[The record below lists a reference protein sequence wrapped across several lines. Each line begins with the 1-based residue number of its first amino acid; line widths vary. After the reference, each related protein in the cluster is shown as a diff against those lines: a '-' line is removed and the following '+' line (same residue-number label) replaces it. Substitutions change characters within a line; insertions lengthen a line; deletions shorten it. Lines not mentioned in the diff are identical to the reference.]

1 MILKKWTLYLVWKH
15 CWPVKKAPIEKLYNE
30 IEVLSKLTVAQEIF
44 FVYDVSSILKNTF
57 ISKLD
62 KYIIIYGSISYF
74 EKIKENN
81 QLDLIT
87 MRNKLKFHIQ
97 RDIYQEEIEL

>member
-1 MILKKWTLYLVWKH
+1 M
-15 CWPVKKAPIEKLYNE
+15 
-30 IEVLSKLTVAQEIF
+30 
-44 FVYDVSSILKNTF
+44 LKNTF

-97 RDIYQEEIEL
+97 RDIYQKEIEL